1 MDIQK
6 KALQII
12 YDITGIVIKWDKQ
25 QLTDKEAMREIV
37 RTLAS
42 EVENNEKFYEV
53 DKKVNPLRMDKKI
66 IVPVALSMVFF
77 AVLFVANPFSTNEE
91 LIITENSEI
100 RFEQLDESPNEIE
113 ESSIKNEEF
122 GNKTISKQD

>member
-25 QLTDKEAMREIV
+25 QLTDREAMREIV

-42 EVENNEKFYEV
+42 EVENDEKFYEV
-53 DKKVNPLRMDKKI
+53 DKKSNPVFKEKKI
-66 IVPVALSMVFF
+66 LVPLAISMFFF
-77 AVLFVANPFSTNEE
+77 AVLFVANPFSTNGEG
-91 LIITENSEI
+91 IITENSEI
-100 RFEQLDESPNEIE
+100 RFEQLDEIPNEVE
-113 ESSIKNEEF
+113 ESSMKNEEF

>member
-42 EVENNEKFYEV
+42 EVENNEKIHLPFM
-53 DKKVNPLRMDKKI
+53 KKM
-66 IVPVALSMVFF
+66 
-77 AVLFVANPFSTNEE
+77 
-91 LIITENSEI
+91 
-100 RFEQLDESPNEIE
+100 
-113 ESSIKNEEF
+113 
-122 GNKTISKQD
+122 

>member
-66 IVPVALSMVFF
+66 IVPVAISMVFF
-77 AVLFVANPFSTNEE
+77 AVLFVANPFTIYEE
-91 LIITENSEI
+91 NVIAENSEI
-100 RFEQLDESPNEIE
+100 RFEQLNEIPDKIDE
-113 ESSIKNEEF
+113 MGLKDEEF